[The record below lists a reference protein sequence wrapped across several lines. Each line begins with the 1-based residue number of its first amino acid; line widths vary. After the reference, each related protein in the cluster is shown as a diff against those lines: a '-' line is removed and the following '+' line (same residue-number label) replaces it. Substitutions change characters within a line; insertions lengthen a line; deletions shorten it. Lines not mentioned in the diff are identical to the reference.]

1 MYLYDQYDQYLED
14 LLCAQYEVADIFDH
28 HLAKGEVRE
37 DFLIKLLEESSPHF
51 KIHKGFLSNGT
62 ANSPQCD
69 LMVCRPSARIRQVG
83 SQALIDVSE
92 QPVLIEVK
100 GNATGT
106 DFKEF
111 NDKAGRTKAL
121 CGTHDIKC
129 GIFCYKIDLQ
139 PHNLLKRFGF
149 RYDPLHDPL
158 GSVYFDTDTPPR
170 MPQLPIAYP
179 NIDFAICIQP
189 TPPGEMLRQFFVR
202 KNVNGRYIYNREA
215 PVIKHMIGMVRSLT
229 L

>member
-1 MYLYDQYDQYLED
+1 MYLYDKYDQYLED
-14 LLCAQYEVADIFDH
+14 LLYAQYEVADIFDH

-37 DFLIKLLEESSPHF
+37 DFLIKLLCESSAHF

-62 ANSPQCD
+62 ANSTQCD
-69 LMVCRPSARIRQVG
+69 LMVCRPTAHVRQVG
-83 SQALIDVSE
+83 SQALIDVSD

-111 NDKAGRTKAL
+111 NDKAGQAKAL
-121 CGTHDIKC
+121 CTTHDIKC
-129 GIFCYKIDLQ
+129 GIFCYKIDLRPQ
-139 PHNLLKRFGF
+139 TILKRFGF
-149 RYDPLHDPL
+149 RYDPLNDPL
-158 GSVYFDTDTPPR
+158 GSVYFDTHSPPKL
-170 MPQLPIAYP
+170 PQLPILYP

-189 TPPGEMLRQFFVR
+189 TAAGTDIKQFFVR